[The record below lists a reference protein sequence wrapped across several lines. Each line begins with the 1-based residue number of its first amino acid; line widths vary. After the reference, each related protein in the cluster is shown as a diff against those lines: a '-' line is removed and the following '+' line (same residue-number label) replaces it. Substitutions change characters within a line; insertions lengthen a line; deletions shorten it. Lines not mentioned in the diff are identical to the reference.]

1 MKKSL
6 LTTLVYLFS
15 IVLAVSAP
23 VDEQKA
29 RKLASDFLRSKMPAT
44 RSVSANLTRAVTG
57 VVDGPE
63 AAVYVFNTDN
73 AFVIISGDD
82 NTMPVLGYSDNG
94 KFDVNNAPD
103 GLKELIRFYQQE
115 VKSFNAGTRGETI
128 VIHDPVA
135 PLIKTT
141 WDQSA
146 PYNLEC
152 PIDTITNKQSVTG
165 CVATAMAQV
174 MYYYQ
179 YPDSFAWNDMKLS
192 YSKDDTSS
200 AAYAVAKLMADVG
213 ASVFMNYSS
222 SGSSATS
229 SFVSEALRYS
239 FGYSGTTEYTNRENY
254 TSKEWDELIYNE
266 LKLGRPVLYAAQAI
280 SPSQGES
287 GHAFVVDGYDDQGFY
302 HVNWGWGGGSDG
314 FFMLSVLNP
323 YYQSTGG
330 NAGSSGYSISP
341 LAIVG
346 IKPAETPM
354 AKTARLYQR
363 SLYIDN
369 DKGTYTRT
377 STSNAFP
384 AFDIN
389 ALVYNMTFPEETRTY
404 DVSFDLYKDGELLK
418 SLAQGI
424 TGELK
429 SNYGRKFFINGFTVD
444 ANYPDGKYQ
453 IRFRAKESNK
463 AGVEWATCWGG
474 FDCWIDLDV
483 KGLTMTT
490 SCHGAKTDEEPY
502 KFDVKKV
509 TIGDTKQQGKVMRMK
524 VDLTSKN
531 NTSNA
536 PIFLWGTTSE
546 DQNEPSVL
554 ITGVGTNLNP
564 NETGVVELEYT
575 PQRSGEFTF
584 YLSGSYEELKDTLY
598 TFKVDV
604 AEMSMADV
612 VMNYTMSVDNAE
624 QLSDGSFTVAADRL
638 KGSVIIT
645 NNGTETYE
653 DALYIILLKSSTNE
667 KTQSYYADDQI
678 VNGVSVPVGD
688 SVVLPFE
695 FANLLKEQYY
705 ALRVGAVEKGTHKYL
720 KGFTISDIYY
730 VVGDTGIDAI
740 MLDAPDAEVF
750 DIRGVR
756 LGKASELK
764 SLPKGVYIINKKK
777 VINK

>member
-135 PLIKTT
+135 PLIKTI

-192 YSKDDTSS
+192 YSKDDTSP
-200 AAYAVAKLMADVG
+200 AAYAVAKLMADAG
-213 ASVFMNYSS
+213 ASVFMDYSS
-222 SGSSATS
+222 SGSSAASTY
-229 SFVSEALRYS
+229 VSEALRYS
-239 FGYSGTTEYTNRENY
+239 FGYSGTTEYAGRQNY

-266 LKLGRPVLYAAQAI
+266 LKLGRPVLYAAQSV
-280 SPSQGES
+280 SPSQGIS
-287 GHAFVVDGYDDQGFY
+287 GHQFVIDGYDDQGYY

-330 NAGSSGYSISP
+330 NAGSSGYNISSS
-341 LAIVG
+341 AVVG
-346 IKPAETPM
+346 VKPAETPV

-363 SLYIDN
+363 VLYIDN
-369 DKGTYTRT
+369 DKGKYTRT
-377 STSNAFP
+377 SISKDFP
-384 AFDIN
+384 AFDVR
-389 ALVYNMTFPEETRTY
+389 ALVYNMMAPEKARTY
-404 DVSFDLYKDGELLK
+404 DVSFDFYQDGEFLE
-418 SLAQGI
+418 SITQVS

-429 SNYGRKFFINGFTVD
+429 QNYGRLVGINGLTIGAD
-444 ANYPDGKYQ
+444 CPDGKYQ
-453 IRFRAKESNK
+453 IRLRAKESNK

-509 TIGDTKQQGKVMRMK
+509 TIGDTKQQAKVMKIK

-546 DQNEPSVL
+546 NQNEPSVL

-678 VNGVSVPVGD
+678 VNGVSIPVGD

-720 KGFTISDIYY
+720 KGFTFSDIYY

>member
-6 LTTLVYLFS
+6 LTTLLYLFS

-128 VIHDPVA
+128 VVHDPVA

-192 YSKDDTSS
+192 YSKDDTSP
-200 AAYAVAKLMADVG
+200 AAYAVAKLMADAG
-213 ASVFMNYSS
+213 ASVFMDYSS
-222 SGSSATS
+222 SGSSAASTY
-229 SFVSEALRYS
+229 VSEALRYS
-239 FGYSGTTEYTNRENY
+239 FGYSGTTEYAGRQNY

-389 ALVYNMTFPEETRTY
+389 ALVYNMTLPEETRTY

-429 SNYGRKFFINGFTVD
+429 SNYGRKIFINGFTVD

-490 SCHGAKTDEEPY
+490 NCHGAKTDEEPY
-502 KFDVKKV
+502 KFDIKKV
-509 TIGDTKQQGKVMRMK
+509 TIGDTKQQAKVMKIK

-546 DQNEPSVL
+546 NPNEPSVL
-554 ITGVGTNLNP
+554 ITGVGTNLDP

-638 KGSVIIT
+638 KGSVTIT
-645 NNGTETYE
+645 NNGIETYD

-667 KTQSYYADDQI
+667 KTQSYYQDDQI
-678 VNGVSVPVGD
+678 VNSVSVPVGD

-695 FANLLKEQYY
+695 FANLLKGQYY

>member
-6 LTTLVYLFS
+6 LTTLLYLFS

-146 PYNLEC
+146 PYNLDC
-152 PIDTITNKQSVTG
+152 PIDTITQKKSVTG
-165 CVATAMAQV
+165 CVATATAQV

-222 SGSSATS
+222 SGSSAAS

-239 FGYSGTTEYTNRENY
+239 FGYSDTTEYTNRENY

-389 ALVYNMTFPEETRTY
+389 ALVYNMTLPEETRTY

-463 AGVEWATCWGG
+463 AGVDWAMCWGG

-546 DQNEPSVL
+546 NQNEPSVL

>member
-1 MKKSL
+1 
-6 LTTLVYLFS
+6 
-15 IVLAVSAP
+15 
-23 VDEQKA
+23 
-29 RKLASDFLRSKMPAT
+29 
-44 RSVSANLTRAVTG
+44 
-57 VVDGPE
+57 
-63 AAVYVFNTDN
+63 
-73 AFVIISGDD
+73 
-82 NTMPVLGYSDNG
+82 
-94 KFDVNNAPD
+94 
-103 GLKELIRFYQQE
+103 
-115 VKSFNAGTRGETI
+115 
-128 VIHDPVA
+128 
-135 PLIKTT
+135 
-141 WDQSA
+141 
-146 PYNLEC
+146 
-152 PIDTITNKQSVTG
+152 
-165 CVATAMAQV
+165 
-174 MYYYQ
+174 
-179 YPDSFAWNDMKLS
+179 
-192 YSKDDTSS
+192 
-200 AAYAVAKLMADVG
+200 
-213 ASVFMNYSS
+213 
-222 SGSSATS
+222 
-229 SFVSEALRYS
+229 
-239 FGYSGTTEYTNRENY
+239 
-254 TSKEWDELIYNE
+254 
-266 LKLGRPVLYAAQAI
+266 
-280 SPSQGES
+280 
-287 GHAFVVDGYDDQGFY
+287 
-302 HVNWGWGGGSDG
+302 
-314 FFMLSVLNP
+314 MLSVLNP

-389 ALVYNMTFPEETRTY
+389 ALVYNMTLPEETRTY

-463 AGVEWATCWGG
+463 AGVEWAICWGG

-546 DQNEPSVL
+546 NQNEPSVL

-653 DALYIILLKSSTNE
+653 DALYILLLKSSTNE
-667 KTQSYYADDQI
+667 KTQSYYQDDQI
-678 VNGVSVPVGD
+678 VKSVSVPVGD

-695 FANLLKEQYY
+695 FANLLKGQYY

>member
-6 LTTLVYLFS
+6 LTTLLYLFS

-115 VKSFNAGTRGETI
+115 VKSFNAGTRAETI

-146 PYNLEC
+146 PYNLDC
-152 PIDTITNKQSVTG
+152 PIDTITQKKSVTG
-165 CVATAMAQV
+165 CVATATAQV

-222 SGSSATS
+222 SGSSAAS

-341 LAIVG
+341 LAIVV

-384 AFDIN
+384 AFDVK
-389 ALVYNMTFPEETRTY
+389 ALVYNMVLPEETRTY
-404 DVSFDLYKDGELLK
+404 DVSFDFYQDGE
-418 SLAQGI
+418 
-424 TGELK
+424 
-429 SNYGRKFFINGFTVD
+429 F
-444 ANYPDGKYQ
+444 
-453 IRFRAKESNK
+453 
-463 AGVEWATCWGG
+463 
-474 FDCWIDLDV
+474 WIDLDV

-509 TIGDTKQQGKVMRMK
+509 TIGDTKQQAKVMKIK

-546 DQNEPSVL
+546 NPNEPSVL
-554 ITGVGTNLNP
+554 ITGVGTNLDP

-584 YLSGSYEELKDTLY
+584 YLSGGYQELKDTLY

-604 AEMSMADV
+604 AEMSMVDV

-638 KGSVIIT
+638 KGSITIT
-645 NNGTETYE
+645 NNGTETYD
-653 DALYIILLKSSTNE
+653 DALYIILLKSSGNN
-667 KTQSYYADDQI
+667 KIDSYYSVDQI
-678 VNGVSVPVGD
+678 VNSVSVPVGD

-705 ALRVGAVEKGTHKYL
+705 AVLVSGIEKGEHKYL
-720 KGFTISDIYY
+720 KGFAYSDIFY

>member
-6 LTTLVYLFS
+6 LTTLLYLFS

-57 VVDGPE
+57 VVDGPD

-82 NTMPVLGYSDNG
+82 NTIPVLGYSDNG

-115 VKSFNAGTRGETI
+115 IKNFNAGTRGETI
-128 VIHDPVA
+128 VVHDPVA

-192 YSKDDTSS
+192 YSKDDTSP
-200 AAYAVAKLMADVG
+200 AAYAVAKLMADAG

-222 SGSSATS
+222 SVSSSASTY
-229 SFVSEALRYS
+229 VSEALRYS

-280 SPSQGES
+280 SPSKGES
-287 GHAFVVDGYDDQGFY
+287 GHAFVIDGYDDQGYY

-330 NAGSSGYSISP
+330 NAGSSGYNISSS
-341 LAIVG
+341 AVVG
-346 IKPAETPM
+346 VKPAETPV

-363 SLYIDN
+363 VLYIDN
-369 DKGTYTRT
+369 DKGKYTRT
-377 STSNAFP
+377 STSKDFP
-384 AFDIN
+384 AFDVR
-389 ALVYNMTFPEETRTY
+389 ALVYNMMLPEEARTY
-404 DVSFDLYKDGELLK
+404 DVSFDFYQDGEFLETIIQV
-418 SLAQGI
+418 S

-429 SNYGRKFFINGFTVD
+429 QNYGGLVGVNGLTIGAD
-444 ANYPDGKYQ
+444 CPDGKYQ
-453 IRFRAKESNK
+453 IRLRAKESNK
-463 AGVEWATCWGG
+463 AGVDWAMCLGG
-474 FDCWIDLDV
+474 YDCWIDLDV

-490 SCHGAKTDEEPY
+490 NCHGAKTDEEPY

-509 TIGDTKQQGKVMRMK
+509 TIGDTKQQAKVMKIK

-546 DQNEPSVL
+546 NPNEPSVL
-554 ITGVGTNLNP
+554 ITGIGTNLDP

-612 VMNYTMSVDNAE
+612 VMNYTMSIDNAE

-638 KGSVIIT
+638 KGSVTIT

-667 KTQSYYADDQI
+667 KTQSYYQDDQI

>member
-6 LTTLVYLFS
+6 LTTLLYLFS

-57 VVDGPE
+57 VVDGPD

-82 NTMPVLGYSDNG
+82 NTIPVLGYSDNG

-115 VKSFNAGTRGETI
+115 IKNFNAGTRGETI
-128 VIHDPVA
+128 VVHDPVA

-192 YSKDDTSS
+192 YSKDDTSP
-200 AAYAVAKLMADVG
+200 AAYAVAKLMADAG

-222 SGSSATS
+222 SGSSAAS

-239 FGYSGTTEYTNRENY
+239 FGYSGTTEYAGRENY

-377 STSNAFP
+377 STSKDFP
-384 AFDIN
+384 AFDVR
-389 ALVYNMTFPEETRTY
+389 ALVYNMTLPEEARTY
-404 DVSFDLYKDGELLK
+404 DVSFDFYQDGEFLETITQV
-418 SLAQGI
+418 S

-429 SNYGRKFFINGFTVD
+429 QNYGGLVGVNGLTIGAD
-444 ANYPDGKYQ
+444 CPDGKYQ
-453 IRFRAKESNK
+453 IRLRAKESNK
-463 AGVEWATCWGG
+463 AGVDWAMCLGG
-474 FDCWIDLDV
+474 YDCWIDLDV

-490 SCHGAKTDEEPY
+490 NCHGAKTDEEPY

-509 TIGDTKQQGKVMRMK
+509 TIGDTKQQAKVMKIK

-546 DQNEPSVL
+546 NPNEPSVL
-554 ITGVGTNLNP
+554 ITGIGTNLDP

-612 VMNYTMSVDNAE
+612 VMNYTMSIDNAE

-638 KGSVIIT
+638 KGSVTIT

-667 KTQSYYADDQI
+667 KTQSYYQDDQI

-720 KGFTISDIYY
+720 KRFTISDIYY

>member
-6 LTTLVYLFS
+6 LTTLLYLFS

-146 PYNLEC
+146 PYNLDC

-222 SGSSATS
+222 SGSSAAS

-354 AKTARLYQR
+354 AKTARLCQR
-363 SLYIDN
+363 VLYIDN
-369 DKGTYTRT
+369 DKGKYTRT
-377 STSNAFP
+377 STSMSFP
-384 AFDIN
+384 AFDVK
-389 ALVYNMTFPEETRTY
+389 ALVYNMVLPEETRTY
-404 DVSFDLYKDGELLK
+404 DVSFDFYQDGEFLK
-418 SLAQGI
+418 SISQVN
-424 TGELK
+424 TGEVK
-429 SNYGRKFFINGFTVD
+429 HNYGGLVGVPGFTIG
-444 ANYPDGKYQ
+444 AGCPDGKYQ
-453 IRFRAKESNK
+453 IRLRAKESNK
-463 AGVEWATCWGG
+463 AGVDWTTCLGG
-474 FDCWIDLDV
+474 FDCWIDLEV
-483 KGLTMTT
+483 NGLTMTT
-490 SCHGAKTDEEPY
+490 NCHGAKTDEAPY

-509 TIGDTKQQGKVMRMK
+509 TIGDTKQQAKVMKIK

-546 DQNEPSVL
+546 NPNEPSVL
-554 ITGVGTNLNP
+554 ITGVGTNLDP

-584 YLSGSYEELKDTLY
+584 YLSGGYQELKDTLY

-604 AEMSMADV
+604 AEMSMVDV

-638 KGSVIIT
+638 KGSITIT
-645 NNGTETYE
+645 NNGTETYD
-653 DALYIILLKSSTNE
+653 DALYIILLKSSGNN
-667 KTQSYYADDQI
+667 KIDSYYSVDQI
-678 VNGVSVPVGD
+678 VNSVSVPVGD

-705 ALRVGAVEKGTHKYL
+705 AVLVSGIEKGEHKYL
-720 KGFTISDIYY
+720 KGFAYSDIFY

>member
-115 VKSFNAGTRGETI
+115 IKNFNAGTRGETI

-135 PLIKTT
+135 PLIKTI

-192 YSKDDTSS
+192 YSKDDTSP

-222 SGSSATS
+222 SGSSAAS

-346 IKPAETPM
+346 IKPAETPV
-354 AKTARLYQR
+354 AKTARLCQR
-363 SLYIDN
+363 VLYIDN
-369 DKGTYTRT
+369 DKGKYTRT
-377 STSNAFP
+377 SISKDFP
-384 AFDIN
+384 AFDVR
-389 ALVYNMTFPEETRTY
+389 ALVYNMMAPEKARTY
-404 DVSFDLYKDGELLK
+404 DVSFDFYQDGEFQE
-418 SLAQGI
+418 SITQVS

-429 SNYGRKFFINGFTVD
+429 QNYGRLVGINGLTIGAD
-444 ANYPDGKYQ
+444 CPDGKYQ
-453 IRFRAKESNK
+453 IRLRAKESNK
-463 AGVEWATCWGG
+463 AGVDWAMCWGG

-483 KGLTMTT
+483 NGLTMTT
-490 SCHGAKTDEEPY
+490 NCHGAKTDEEPY

-509 TIGDTKQQGKVMRMK
+509 TIGDTKQQAKVMKIK

-546 DQNEPSVL
+546 NPNEPSVL
-554 ITGVGTNLNP
+554 ITGVGTNLDP

-624 QLSDGSFTVAADRL
+624 QLSDESFTVAADRL
-638 KGSVIIT
+638 KGSVTIT

-653 DALYIILLKSSTNE
+653 DALYIILLKSSGNN
-667 KTQSYYADDQI
+667 KIDSYYSVDQI
-678 VNGVSVPVGD
+678 VNSVSVPVGD

-705 ALRVGAVEKGTHKYL
+705 AVLVSGIEKGEHKYL
-720 KGFTISDIYY
+720 KGFAYSDIFY

>member
-6 LTTLVYLFS
+6 LTTLLYLFS

-146 PYNLEC
+146 PYNLDC
-152 PIDTITNKQSVTG
+152 PIDTITQKKSVTG
-165 CVATAMAQV
+165 CVATATAQV

-222 SGSSATS
+222 SGSSAAS

-239 FGYSGTTEYTNRENY
+239 FGYSDTTEYTNRENY

-389 ALVYNMTFPEETRTY
+389 ALVYNMTLPEETRTY

-463 AGVEWATCWGG
+463 AGVDWAMCWGG

-546 DQNEPSVL
+546 NQNEPSVL

-645 NNGTETYE
+645 NNGTDTYE

-667 KTQSYYADDQI
+667 ETQSYYADDQI
-678 VNGVSVPVGD
+678 VNGVSIPVGD

-764 SLPKGVYIINKKK
+764 SLPKGVYITNKKK

>member
-6 LTTLVYLFS
+6 LTTLLYLFS

-141 WDQSA
+141 WDQSV
-146 PYNLEC
+146 PYNLDC
-152 PIDTITNKQSVTG
+152 PIDTITQKQSVTG
-165 CVATAMAQV
+165 CVATATAQV

-222 SGSSATS
+222 SGSSAAS

-287 GHAFVVDGYDDQGFY
+287 GHAFVVDGYDDQGYY

-384 AFDIN
+384 AFDVK
-389 ALVYNMTFPEETRTY
+389 ALVYNMVLPEETRTY
-404 DVSFDLYKDGELLK
+404 DVSFDFYQDGEFLK
-418 SLAQGI
+418 
-424 TGELK
+424 
-429 SNYGRKFFINGFTVD
+429 
-444 ANYPDGKYQ
+444 
-453 IRFRAKESNK
+453 
-463 AGVEWATCWGG
+463 
-474 FDCWIDLDV
+474 
-483 KGLTMTT
+483 
-490 SCHGAKTDEEPY
+490 
-502 KFDVKKV
+502 
-509 TIGDTKQQGKVMRMK
+509 
-524 VDLTSKN
+524 
-531 NTSNA
+531 
-536 PIFLWGTTSE
+536 
-546 DQNEPSVL
+546 
-554 ITGVGTNLNP
+554 
-564 NETGVVELEYT
+564 
-575 PQRSGEFTF
+575 
-584 YLSGSYEELKDTLY
+584 
-598 TFKVDV
+598 
-604 AEMSMADV
+604 
-612 VMNYTMSVDNAE
+612 
-624 QLSDGSFTVAADRL
+624 
-638 KGSVIIT
+638 
-645 NNGTETYE
+645 
-653 DALYIILLKSSTNE
+653 
-667 KTQSYYADDQI
+667 
-678 VNGVSVPVGD
+678 
-688 SVVLPFE
+688 
-695 FANLLKEQYY
+695 
-705 ALRVGAVEKGTHKYL
+705 
-720 KGFTISDIYY
+720 
-730 VVGDTGIDAI
+730 
-740 MLDAPDAEVF
+740 
-750 DIRGVR
+750 
-756 LGKASELK
+756 
-764 SLPKGVYIINKKK
+764 
-777 VINK
+777 

>member
-57 VVDGPE
+57 VVDGPD

-128 VIHDPVA
+128 VVHDPVA
-135 PLIKTT
+135 PLIKTI

-213 ASVFMNYSS
+213 TSVFMNYSS
-222 SGSSATS
+222 SGSSAVS

-239 FGYSGTTEYTNRENY
+239 FGYSGSTEYADRENY

-330 NAGSSGYSISP
+330 NAGSSGYNISP

-389 ALVYNMTFPEETRTY
+389 ALVYNMTLPEETRTY

-418 SLAQGI
+418 SLAQGS
-424 TGELK
+424 TGELN

-490 SCHGAKTDEEPY
+490 NCHGAKTDEEPY

-546 DQNEPSVL
+546 NQNEPSVL

-667 KTQSYYADDQI
+667 KTQSYYQDDQI

-705 ALRVGAVEKGTHKYL
+705 ALRVCAVEKGTHKYL